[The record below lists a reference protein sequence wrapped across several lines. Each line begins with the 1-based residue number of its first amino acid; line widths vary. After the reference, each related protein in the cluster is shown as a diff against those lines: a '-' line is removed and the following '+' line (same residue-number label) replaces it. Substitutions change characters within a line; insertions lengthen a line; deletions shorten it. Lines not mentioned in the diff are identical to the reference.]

1 MSSKLLTKEER
12 ERILKTLEVDME
24 FRYAVAGLIG
34 LDEILK
40 RLDRHEEQLV
50 KILERLDRHEEEL
63 KKIWER
69 LGRHEEELRKIWERL
84 DRHEEQLVKIWERL
98 GRHEEELK
106 KIWER
111 LAKIDEE
118 IAKLRKDFL
127 KMVERMD
134 RIETRLTRVER
145 TLEKLTLDIEDEA
158 RSIIRYRLRSELG
171 VDMEVTSLQLPDLEL
186 NIYGVVGDVCVIGE
200 ASVRAGVN
208 ALKELLDKVEFLKRR
223 YSEKLRPK
231 TILIIYASLAMPELV
246 EEARKY
252 GVWVLK
258 ASGDYHKPDLTK
270 ANPHNYAESPPHTL

>member
-1 MSSKLLTKEER
+1 MSSNILTKEER

-34 LDEILK
+34 LEEILK
-40 RLDRHEEQLV
+40 RLDRHGEQFV
-50 KILERLDRHEEEL
+50 RIL
-63 KKIWER
+63 
-69 LGRHEEELRKIWERL
+69 ERL
-84 DRHEEQLVKIWERL
+84 DRHEEQLVRIWERL
-98 GRHEEELK
+98 GKHEEELR
-106 KIWER
+106 KIW
-111 LAKIDEE
+111 EE
-118 IAKLRKDFL
+118 IAKLREDMIKGFERHDREIEMLRKDFL

-171 VDMEVTSLQLPDLEL
+171 VDMEITSLQLPDLEL
-186 NIYGVVGDVCVIGE
+186 NIYGVRGDVCVIGE
-200 ASVRAGVN
+200 ASVRASVN
-208 ALKELLDKVEFLKRR
+208 TLKELLNKVEFLRR
-223 YSEKLRPK
+223 KYPEKLRPR

-270 ANPHNYAESPPHTL
+270 ANPHNYA